1 MLKVRIKRCMASG
14 LVLFAI
20 CALAAVTNAEEPVQ
34 RSIRITSDPAGAEIC
49 ETVEGKSFCLGYTP
63 ASLQLAFRSSTS
75 AKRLHLSRVGYK
87 TARLIVTPT
96 DSVKGCNLEPR
107 DVYVDMSPSA
117 STKEKEVFTFI
128 NEKIR
133 NLLFSPQPAK
143 GLHGF
148 EFLGRFN
155 VQETGQGK
163 FSVIVPIMVEDSFR
177 TKYISKIDRDY
188 PAERRA
194 NETANALWQEYVGSL
209 AFTLLNAFS
218 RNKSIEN
225 VVVLASYSRVKFT
238 LEDEDYAFI
247 ATSKV
252 YTGSYTT
259 GSGQYKTRVDE
270 YLVKRFAVPYE
281 YTTIAASKKVY
292 SAAYIISTTNFTD
305 RTPETLSLDG
315 VTVLSNDNRTNKFLE
330 IGR

>member
-1 MLKVRIKRCMASG
+1 MASG
-14 LVLFAI
+14 LVLFAV
-20 CALAAVTNAEEPVQ
+20 CAVAAVTNAQEPVQ

-49 ETVEGKSFCLGYTP
+49 ETVEGKSSCLGYTP

-87 TARLIVTPT
+87 TARLIVTSA
-96 DSVKGCNLEPR
+96 DSVKSCNLEPR
-107 DVYVDMSPSA
+107 DVYVDISPSA
-117 STKEKEVFTFI
+117 STKEKEVFAFI
-128 NEKIR
+128 NDKIR
-133 NLLFSPQPAK
+133 NLFFSPQPAK

-155 VQETGQGK
+155 VQETDKGK

-194 NETANALWQEYVGSL
+194 NETANALWQEYAGSL
-209 AFTLLNAFS
+209 ASVLLNAFS
-218 RNKSIEN
+218 RNKNIEN

-252 YTGSYTT
+252 YTGSYTK
-259 GSGQYKTRVDE
+259 GSGEWKTQVDT
-270 YLVKRFAVPYE
+270 YQVTKFAVPYG
-281 YTTIAASKKVY
+281 YTTIASSIKVY
-292 SAAYIISTTNFTD
+292 TVAYIIPTTNSFH
-305 RTPETLSLDG
+305 RPSETLSLNG
-315 VTVLSNDNRTNKFLE
+315 VSILSNDNRTNKFLE
-330 IGR
+330 IER

>member
-1 MLKVRIKRCMASG
+1 MASG

-20 CALAAVTNAEEPVQ
+20 CAVAAVTNAQEPVQ

-49 ETVEGKSFCLGYTP
+49 ETVEGKSSCLGYTP

-87 TARLIVTPT
+87 TARLIVTPA

-107 DVYVDMSPSA
+107 DVYVDISPTA

-133 NLLFSPQPAK
+133 NLFFSPQPAK

-177 TKYISKIDRDY
+177 TKHISKIDRDH
-188 PAERRA
+188 PAGRRA
-194 NETANALWQEYVGSL
+194 NETANALWQEYAGSL
-209 AFTLLNAFS
+209 ASVLLNAFS

-225 VVVLASYSRVKFT
+225 VVVQASYSRVKFT
-238 LEDEDYAFI
+238 LVDEDYSFT

-252 YTGSYTT
+252 YTGSYTK
-259 GSGQYKTRVDE
+259 GSGEWKTQVDTYRVTQ
-270 YLVKRFAVPYE
+270 FSVPYE
-281 YTTIAASKKVY
+281 YTTIASSTKVY
-292 SAAYIISTTNFTD
+292 TAAYIVSTTNFTD
-305 RTPETLSLDG
+305 RLSEILSLDR

-330 IGR
+330 IER